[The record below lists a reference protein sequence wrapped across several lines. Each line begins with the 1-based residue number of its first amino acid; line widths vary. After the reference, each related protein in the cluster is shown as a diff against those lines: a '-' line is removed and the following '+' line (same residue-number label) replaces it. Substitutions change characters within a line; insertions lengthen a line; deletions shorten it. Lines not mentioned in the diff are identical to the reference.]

1 MILDQK
7 IAFKTARY
15 LLQINAIKLNPK
27 NPFQWTS
34 GWKSPIYCDNR
45 IALSYPEVRN
55 HLCDQLVNQARVIYG
70 EKYII
75 AGVAT
80 GAIGIGILVANAMRL
95 PFIYVRPGPKSHGRK
110 NQIEGQLEIGCKVL
124 VIEDLISTGKS
135 SLGAVKALQD
145 AGAEVL
151 GMLALFTYN
160 FEISEQNFSSAAISL
175 NTLSDYDHLIKEAI
189 SSDYIEQEDIQ
200 ILESWRSNP
209 AKWNTNQ

>member
-1 MILDQK
+1 MIFDQK

-27 NPFQWTS
+27 NPFQWSS

-80 GAIGIGILVANAMRL
+80 GAIGTGVLVANVMSL
-95 PFIYVRPGPKSHGRK
+95 PFLYVRPD
-110 NQIEGQLEIGCKVL
+110 QI
-124 VIEDLISTGKS
+124 S
-135 SLGAVKALQD
+135 
-145 AGAEVL
+145 
-151 GMLALFTYN
+151 
-160 FEISEQNFSSAAISL
+160 
-175 NTLSDYDHLIKEAI
+175 
-189 SSDYIEQEDIQ
+189 
-200 ILESWRSNP
+200 
-209 AKWNTNQ
+209 

>member
-1 MILDQK
+1 MIHDQK
-7 IAFKTARY
+7 IAFETARY

-27 NPFQWTS
+27 NPFQWAS

-45 IALSYPEVRN
+45 IALSFPEVRN
-55 HLCDQLVNQARVIYG
+55 HLCDQLVDQARMIYG
-70 EKYII
+70 EKFVI

-80 GAIGIGILVANAMRL
+80 GAIGIGVLVAQAMGL
-95 PFIYVRPGPKSHGRK
+95 PFLYVRPEPKSHGRK
-110 NQIEGQLEIGCKVL
+110 NQIEGKFEIGAKVL

-160 FEISEQNFSSAAISL
+160 FEISNQNFSSAAIPL
-175 NTLSDYDHLIKEAI
+175 NTLSDYEHLIKEAV
-189 SSDYIEQEDIQ
+189 SSDYIKQEDIE
-200 ILESWRSNP
+200 ILQSWRSNP
-209 AKWNTNQ
+209 TKWNTNQ

>member
-1 MILDQK
+1 MIFDQK

-27 NPFQWTS
+27 NPFQWSS

-80 GAIGIGILVANAMRL
+80 GAIGIGVLVANAMRL
-95 PFIYVRPGPKSHGRK
+95 PFLYVRPEPKSHGRK

-124 VIEDLISTGKS
+124 VIEDLVSTGKS

-160 FEISEQNFSSAAISL
+160 FEISNQNFSSAAISL